1 MHGDASPR
9 KTPDGPSGSGYPS
22 ESGVPVGSG
31 GAIAFATL
39 IVANVALAFGPWFVR
54 AADTGPVAAAFWRIA
69 LAAPMLA
76 VLAGAGGARPQRL
89 PLPLWAMLA
98 VAGVLFAADLGTW
111 HLGILRTTLA
121 NATLF
126 GNCATLIFPVYG
138 FLVARSWPT
147 RTQGAALL
155 LAGIGG
161 VLLMGRSYQLDP
173 GHLMGDLLCLTAGLL
188 YTGYFIVM
196 ARVRDRMAPL
206 PALALSSIASVVP
219 LLVFAILLGENVW
232 PHSWAPLI
240 GLALVSQVLGQG
252 CMIHAL
258 GRLSPLVVGIALLI
272 QPVVAGTV
280 GWIVYDERLGA
291 VDLVGVAMVAVALV
305 LVRRTPRLAPG
316 GTASHLDD

>member
-1 MHGDASPR
+1 MHGAAPPR
-9 KTPDGPSGSGYPS
+9 KTPAAPS
-22 ESGVPVGSG
+22 VSG
-31 GAIAFATL
+31 GALAFAAL
-39 IVANVALAFGPWFVR
+39 VVANVALAFGPWFVR
-54 AADTGPVAAAFWRIA
+54 AADTGPVAAGFWRIA
-69 LAAPMLA
+69 LAAPML
-76 VLAGAGGARPQRL
+76 VLLAGAGGARPQRL
-89 PLPLWAMLA
+89 PGRLWAMLA

-138 FLVARSWPT
+138 FLVARAWPT

-161 VLLMGRSYQLDP
+161 ALLMGRSYQLDP

-196 ARVRDRMAPL
+196 ARVRERMAPL
-206 PALALSSIASVVP
+206 PALALSGMASVVP
-219 LLVFAILLGENVW
+219 LLAFAILLGEQIW
-232 PHSWAPLI
+232 PQGWTPLVA
-240 GLALVSQVLGQG
+240 LALVSQVLGQG
-252 CMIHAL
+252 CMIYAL

-291 VDLVGVAMVAVALV
+291 PDLVGVAMVAVALV
-305 LVRRTPRLAPG
+305 LVRRTPRLARG
-316 GTASHLDD
+316 AAASHLDD